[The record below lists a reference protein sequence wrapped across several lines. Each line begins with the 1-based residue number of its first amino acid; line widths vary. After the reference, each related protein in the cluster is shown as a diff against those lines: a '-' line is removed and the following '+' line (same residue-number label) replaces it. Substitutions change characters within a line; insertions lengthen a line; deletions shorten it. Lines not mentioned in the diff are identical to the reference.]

1 MSNAMHVAK
10 TGLNA
15 QNSRMQAISNNL
27 ANVNTT
33 GFKKDR
39 VNFESLLYQVL
50 KTSGAQ
56 TSGET
61 NNVSG
66 FNVGTGI
73 GYSVLDIINSFE
85 NINNLKLKYSF
96 KDRRDGDIEEI
107 YSDVI
112 KSKKILK
119 WESKR
124 SLDDMMSS
132 SWKWQKNLVKF

>member
-33 GFKKDR
+33 GFKRDR